1 MSEEIE
7 QKVVPYTV
15 ILDHVVNMM
24 KEMGYV
30 YKDGKIYDKKGKCA
44 SYPDPA
50 FATDTLYFIVW
61 YNNQGARFRAP
72 LEHVVLRWH
81 GKPIK
86 EDELPIPS
94 DGDIT
99 NTRVENLVYLEDGEK
114 IPEPKFEKARSKN
127 DLEAI
132 LFRLDTLPDILD
144 KANAS
149 DPAELLSDIALQ
161 RKNRVDVPITGA
173 SFALYQDFVESRMN
187 KKLTAEQGMLNYT
200 LGIAGEAGEV
210 ADIIKKHFFHG
221 HTLNVADVVDELG
234 DVLFYVQ
241 ALCNVLGVDMSQLI
255 LTNARKLSVR
265 YPKGFDPEKS
275 KNRDDVKDGVAEN
288 Q

>member
-1 MSEEIE
+1 MSEEVE
-7 QKVVPYTV
+7 SFTVPYTV
-15 ILDHVVNMM
+15 ILDNMIKQM
-24 KEMGYV
+24 KETGYT

-50 FATDTLYFIVW
+50 FATDALYFIVW

-114 IPEPKFEKARSKN
+114 IPEPKFEKVRSKN
-127 DLEAI
+127 DLGVI
-132 LFRLDTLPDILD
+132 LFSLDILPDLD
-144 KANAS
+144 SAN
-149 DPAELLSDIALQ
+149 DVNPAELLSDIALQ
-161 RKNRVDVPITGA
+161 HKNRADVPITGA

-187 KKLTAEQGMLNYT
+187 KKLTAEQSLLNYT

-265 YPKGFDPEKS
+265 YPNGFDPEKS
-275 KNRDDVKDGVAEN
+275 KNREDVKDGVEEH